1 MIENSM
7 HEAPARQTL
16 ACGEFR
22 GTVGRKSNRLCATGR
37 GPVLT
42 PLLDMQCKDMASS
55 PMIFGRR
62 FFLGAVFGFGTAM
75 VVSACG
81 FRPLYGARGAAAG
94 PEVLNAL
101 AATAVRPIS
110 ERAGQ
115 RLRQILNEK
124 LHSNGP
130 AAQSRYDLDVVL
142 TKQIIEL
149 GVRPDSTTSRANLIM
164 SARLTLYDQ
173 GAQAFVDGTQAVVSY
188 NILDDQFASVSSQ
201 ADAEDRAL
209 KQLGDDIKTR
219 LAVYFDRRLIP
230 MQAAA
235 RR

>member
-1 MIENSM
+1 LTGDLDVQFKGMSDFLN
-7 HEAPARQTL
+7 PRARRRCLTL
-16 ACGEFR
+16 
-22 GTVGRKSNRLCATGR
+22 V
-37 GPVLT
+37 
-42 PLLDMQCKDMASS
+42 
-55 PMIFGRR
+55 
-62 FFLGAVFGFGTAM
+62 LGAGAAV

-81 FRPLYGARGAAAG
+81 FRPLYGSRGVAAR
-94 PEVLNAL
+94 PEVLTAL
-101 AATAVRPIS
+101 AETRIRPIP

-130 AAQSRYDLDVVL
+130 AERARYDLDVTL

-149 GVRPDSTTSRANLIM
+149 GVRPDSTTSRANLVM
-164 SARLTLYDQ
+164 SARLALYD
-173 GAQAFVDGTQAVVSY
+173 GAAQAFADATQAIVSY

-219 LAVYFDRRLIP
+219 LAVYFDRRLAP
-230 MQAAA
+230 QSTA

>member
-1 MIENSM
+1 
-7 HEAPARQTL
+7 
-16 ACGEFR
+16 
-22 GTVGRKSNRLCATGR
+22 
-37 GPVLT
+37 
-42 PLLDMQCKDMASS
+42 
-55 PMIFGRR
+55 
-62 FFLGAVFGFGTAM
+62 
-75 VVSACG
+75 
-81 FRPLYGARGAAAG
+81 
-94 PEVLNAL
+94 
-101 AATAVRPIS
+101 
-110 ERAGQ
+110 
-115 RLRQILNEK
+115 
-124 LHSNGP
+124 
-130 AAQSRYDLDVVL
+130 VVL

>member
-1 MIENSM
+1 MMKVTDN
-7 HEAPARQTL
+7 PNR
-16 ACGEFR
+16 R
-22 GTVGRKSNRLCATGR
+22 GFFTYAISAGAAA
-37 GPVLT
+37 
-42 PLLDMQCKDMASS
+42 LLS
-55 PMIFGRR
+55 G
-62 FFLGAVFGFGTAM
+62 
-75 VVSACG
+75 CG
-81 FRPLYGARGAAAG
+81 FRPLYGTRGVAAR

-101 AATAVRPIS
+101 AATAIRPIS
-110 ERAGQ
+110 DRAGQ

-124 LHSNGP
+124 LHGNGP
-130 AAQSRYDLDVVL
+130 AKQSRYDLDVVL

-219 LAVYFDRRLIP
+219 LAVYFDRRLVP
-230 MQAAA
+230 KQAAA